1 MKKNVFYKEIEP
13 AANLKQYIFC
23 YWYFEHKSSGKEI
36 YPHIVLPDGCPS
48 LIFINI
54 AGGYYKTINLFG
66 PRMSFFKTEVP
77 PGSKYLGVRFKPGAV
92 KSLFGI
98 PGPKLRDEDLEAV
111 KFIKNEKLL
120 SIIEKVKNDEEI
132 YNELN
137 NIFSDMIKCNGK
149 TIDEFVSQAVDKI
162 IKSKGLLKISELTK
176 EINIS
181 ERHLLRKFK
190 EDTGLTL
197 KEFSRI
203 RRNRAALFDL
213 IIENKEKIE
222 TVLNSG
228 FFDQPHFNKDFS
240 AISGINPSE
249 FIKLYSQ
256 IEHGNLVK

>member
-1 MKKNVFYKEIEP
+1 MIKHIFYKEIEP

-23 YWYFEHKSSGKEI
+23 YWYFEYKNSGKEI

-48 LIFINI
+48 VIFINI
-54 AGGYYKTINLFG
+54 ANDSFKTINLFG
-66 PRMSFFKTEVP
+66 PRLTYYKTEIP
-77 PGSKYLGVRFKPGAV
+77 PGSKFLGIRFMPGAI

-98 PGPKLRDEDLEAV
+98 SGNDIRDRSSEAGEY
-111 KFIKNEKLL
+111 FKNEKLFEY
-120 SIIEKVKNDEEI
+120 INKIEDDKKT
-132 YNELN
+132 YNGLN
-137 NIFSDMIKCNGK
+137 EIFSHTIKDDNNK
-149 TIDEFVSQAVDKI
+149 PDEFVQKAVKKI
-162 IKSKGLLKISELTK
+162 IESKGKLKVSEIIN

-181 ERHLLRKFK
+181 ERQLLRKFK
-190 EDTGLTL
+190 EDVGLTL

-203 RRNRAALFDL
+203 GRNRAALFHL
-213 IIENKEKIE
+213 LIENKEKIE